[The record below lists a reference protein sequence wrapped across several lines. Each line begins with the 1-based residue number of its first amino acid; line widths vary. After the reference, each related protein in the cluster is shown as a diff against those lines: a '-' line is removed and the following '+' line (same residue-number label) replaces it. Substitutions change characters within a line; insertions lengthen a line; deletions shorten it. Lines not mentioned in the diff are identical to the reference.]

1 MADMLRICMRKSRT
15 PAEAIDRKDL
25 QKPSNYAFAFVTRI
39 LGLGSIPQAR
49 QDEYERTNRCRQG
62 FLFYYSCAYGKC
74 SRFSGERSEPRGW
87 GPSDGLG
94 PSDCTKKNFRA
105 YCYHPISE
113 KLAWPSALS
122 PPLLLMRGQLART
135 TSYDGLRS
143 AARFLRRK
151 APGRHAAMLFDPP
164 EQRCFHRSS
173 NAERA
178 AEQAGHLLQVT
189 QSASSRLSSSAVQ
202 AGTTS
207 RTTRGVVRPGLPLLR
222 PHVQMET
229 ILYSMGV
236 RQQSQLLLV
245 VAVMRRPARVRMVR
259 CSFT

>member
-1 MADMLRICMRKSRT
+1 M
-15 PAEAIDRKDL
+15 
-25 QKPSNYAFAFVTRI
+25 
-39 LGLGSIPQAR
+39 
-49 QDEYERTNRCRQG
+49 QG

-94 PSDCTKKNFRA
+94 PSDCMKKKFRA

-229 ILYSMGV
+229 ILYNMGV

-259 CSFT
+259 CSFTRASEHACPMPTHASPHIAPPQCGAGGAVDAHPMRPFEVMCLVRFVAISRPGLGF

>member
-1 MADMLRICMRKSRT
+1 MRT
-15 PAEAIDRKDL
+15 PPTRPSPAALVIL
-25 QKPSNYAFAFVTRI
+25 Q
-39 LGLGSIPQAR
+39 
-49 QDEYERTNRCRQG
+49 
-62 FLFYYSCAYGKC
+62 
-74 SRFSGERSEPRGW
+74 
-87 GPSDGLG
+87 
-94 PSDCTKKNFRA
+94 
-105 YCYHPISE
+105 SE

-207 RTTRGVVRPGLPLLR
+207 RTTRAAWTAAPTSSRADGNHLVQHGRAATVSAAVGCRSDATACACADGAVQFYASIGARMPTHASPHIAPPQCGAGGAVDAHPMRPFEVMCLVRFVAISRPGL
-222 PHVQMET
+222 
-229 ILYSMGV
+229 G
-236 RQQSQLLLV
+236 
-245 VAVMRRPARVRMVR
+245 
-259 CSFT
+259 F